1 LGDCRLVAHQAVGQ
15 GSNKGISVTF
25 SGVFHSVLS
34 SATRR
39 PDVARGQGAAE
50 QAELRRCEMYRK
62 SFPTSEVAIP
72 ASALQNRAVAKW
84 VRDHRLSVEIRTGE
98 DIAVAI
104 AAGIDPAQM
113 TVHADGLTESD
124 LRATVSL
131 APGRIVVSSIAHI
144 DLLAAAV
151 EHRTQAVLARV
162 IDGNAP
168 ALALADGRYTFHDG
182 FRLDST
188 ELDRVV
194 ESLFN
199 YSRLDLVGLYCDVGT
214 YEHDFV
220 SYPAAI
226 GQLITEMTQ
235 IRRQHGVVLPLL
247 GLGGGRAIPSTD
259 WSVALPELASQID
272 DSLDEACATMR
283 FPRPIIVLSPGQAIT
298 EQHAA

>member
-1 LGDCRLVAHQAVGQ
+1 
-15 GSNKGISVTF
+15 VTF

-39 PDVARGQGAAE
+39 SNVPRVQGAAE
-50 QAELRRCEMYRK
+50 QAELRRCETYRRA
-62 SFPTSEVAIP
+62 FPMTEVAIP
-72 ASALQNRAVAKW
+72 AYALRNRAVAKW
-84 VRDHRLSVEIRTGE
+84 VRDHQLTVEIRRGE

-104 AAGIDPAQM
+104 AAGIHPARM

-131 APGRIVVSSIAHI
+131 APGRIIVSSFAHI

-151 EHRTQAVLARV
+151 EHRTQAVLVRV

-168 ALALADGRYTFHDG
+168 ALALVDGRYAFHDG

-188 ELDRVV
+188 ELDRAV

-199 YSRLDLVGLYCDVGT
+199 YSRLDLVGLYCDVGA

-247 GLGGGRAIPSTD
+247 GLGGGRAVPSAD
-259 WSVALPELASQID
+259 WSVALPELANQID
-272 DSLDEACATMR
+272 DSLDDACATMR
-283 FPRPIIVLSPGQAIT
+283 FPRPIVVLSPGQTIT